1 LGRTAVFD
9 TVFQRALQVQTG
21 RTAEDHQIQQRVTTQ
36 TVGAVYRYA
45 SHLAYCEQT
54 VDDAVV
60 TVQVLGNGL
69 TMDIGSHAT
78 HHVVTGRDHR
88 HRSGDRVNE
97 GEGPGQFTDTR
108 QNAVQ
113 HFHPQVVQLQHHV
126 VAIRTTAVT
135 GQDLF
140 NHGAGYH
147 VATGKVLGVG
157 RIAFHEALAVLVD
170 QVSTFTT
177 ATFGNQYPGTG
188 NTGRVE
194 LPHFHVLY
202 RHAGTQRHADAVAGV
217 DQGIGSGG
225 VDTAR
230 TTGGQHG
237 GLGTDI
243 DGFAGFNADGDNAN
257 DSAVLVLHQVNR
269 VPLIKEGGVVLD
281 VVLVQGVQQGVTGTV
296 GCGAGAGGLATV
308 TVILGLA
315 TERTLVD
322 TALLGTGERQTHVFQ
337 FENGLRANGTH
348 VFDSVLVT
356 DIVGALDGIVHVPA
370 PIIIRVRRGDRAGN
384 TALGGYS
391 VRTGR
396 EHLGNHSS
404 LVTALSQLQRC
415 AHTGTTTTNNDGVK
429 SQSTHIS
436 H

>member
-1 LGRTAVFD
+1 A
-9 TVFQRALQVQTG
+9 
-21 RTAEDHQIQQRVTTQ
+21 
-36 TVGAVYRYA
+36 VGAVYGYA
-45 SHLAYCEQT
+45 SHFAYGEQA

-69 TMDIGSHAT
+69 AMDIGSHAT

-88 HRSGDRVNE
+88 HRRSDRVNM
-97 GEGPGQFTDTR
+97 GEGLGQFTDTR
-108 QNAVQ
+108 QAAVQ
-113 HFHPQVVQLQHHV
+113 YFFTQVVELQHHV

-135 GQDLF
+135 GQDLLD
-140 NHGAGYH
+140 HGAGYH
-147 VATGKVLGVG
+147 VTAGKVLGVG
-157 RIAFHEALAVLVD
+157 RITLHEALAVLVD

-202 RHAGTQRHADAVAGV
+202 RHASTQRHADAVAGV
-217 DQGIGSGG
+217 DQSIGSGG

-237 GLGTDI
+237 GLGTDV

-269 VPLIKEGGVVLD
+269 VPLVKEGGVVVD

-296 GCGAGAGGLATV
+296 GRGTGTGSLTAITV
-308 TVILGLA
+308 VLGLA

-322 TALLGTGERQTHVFQ
+322 TALLGTGERQSHVFQ
-337 FENGLRANGTH
+337 FEYGLRANGTH

-356 DIVGALDGIVHVPA
+356 DIVGALDGIVHMPA
-370 PIIIRVRRGDRAGN
+370 PIIIRVRRGDGTGN
-384 TALGGYS
+384 TALGG
-391 VRTGR
+391 
-396 EHLGNHSS
+396 
-404 LVTALSQLQRC
+404 
-415 AHTGTTTTNNDGVK
+415 
-429 SQSTHIS
+429 
-436 H
+436 